1 MFSKRAILS
10 IYNILSFTTI
20 TPVDIFTIRCYHP
33 CVDIATDAGR
43 KLLATRIQS
52 AIAEAGYDSLAAFA
66 RKMGV
71 TRGLIH
77 NYVAGTTLPPLDRL
91 QAIADL
97 CGKPLTWFLVD
108 DPSFTTAEAA
118 SLRSERDA
126 LLAENNALTGLLAAE
141 RERRAAEHDRHAA
154 AMLETVRE
162 LCLAYRRLGDT
173 AALLEAAPRLL
184 ELARDRGASKAIM
197 EARLQMGHAWFE
209 RSDLSR
215 ARASLE
221 KALQTARELG
231 DARAERSVLQEMV
244 RVLQASGNL
253 VAARDHALALA
264 NSDAWWSRWAGR
276 VSLAALEDQAGNPE
290 AALKYLDEA
299 QEIVDA
305 GDQPQAYVLTARTY
319 ILSNRVNLALSRG
332 EYGLAGRLV
341 VDLRETAAQASQ
353 PDQVREAALNEAIV
367 LLRIGRVSEAAA
379 RLDAL
384 GDWAEI
390 AADARLQ
397 ALVEVL
403 RSEVFRCQG
412 DVDAAR
418 NHARLGIE
426 KATEAG
432 RGHVLAEA
440 ELALG
445 LAYLDAGRPAD
456 AEYHIARAESRA
468 AKLQWRRL
476 QLAARFHRARCRMT
490 DDPEIAMETMRTVLQ
505 DLHQAGCRDLEAD
518 AMVLLAGLEEGDRAR
533 EYAEQAV
540 GIARE
545 LGYVRGEKQASPVI
559 AGFDHPTKEE
569 L

>member
-1 MFSKRAILS
+1 MSRRC
-10 IYNILSFTTI
+10 YYP
-20 TPVDIFTIRCYHP
+20 PVDISTE
-33 CVDIATDAGR
+33 TGR

-52 AIAEAGYDSLAAFA
+52 AIAEAGHDSLAAFA

-71 TRGLIH
+71 TRGLVH

-97 CGKPLTWFLVD
+97 CGKPLTWFLLD
-108 DPSFTTAEAA
+108 DPSATTADAE

-126 LLAENNALTGLLAAE
+126 LQTNVEALASQLASE
-141 RERRAAEHDRHAA
+141 RERRAAEKDRHDA

-184 ELARDRGASKAIM
+184 ELARDRGASKAVL
-197 EARLQMGHAWFE
+197 EARLHMGHAWFE
-209 RSDLSR
+209 RSDLPR

-221 KALQTARELG
+221 KALETARDLG
-231 DARAERSVLQEMV
+231 DTRAERSVLQEMV

-253 VAARDHALALA
+253 IAARDHALALA
-264 NSDAWWSRWAGR
+264 HSDAWWSRWAGR
-276 VSLAALEDQAGNPE
+276 VSLAALEDQAGYPD
-290 AALKYLDEA
+290 AAQQYLDEA
-299 QEIVDA
+299 QAIAEADN
-305 GDQPQAYVLTARTY
+305 QPQTYVLTARTY

-332 EYGLAGRLV
+332 DYGLAGRLLA
-341 VDLRETAAQASQ
+341 DLREIAAQASQ
-353 PDQVREAALNEAIV
+353 PDQVREAVLNEAIV
-367 LLRIGRVSEAAA
+367 LLRTGRLSEAAA
-379 RLDAL
+379 RLEAL
-384 GDWAEI
+384 GDWAEL

-403 RSEVFRCQG
+403 RSEMLRCQADSDG
-412 DVDAAR
+412 AR

-426 KATEAG
+426 KAIDAG

-456 AEYHIARAESRA
+456 ADYHIARAESRA

-476 QLAARFHRARCRMT
+476 QLAARLQRARCRMA
-490 DDPEIAMETMRTVLQ
+490 DDPATALDTLRTVLQ
-505 DLHQAGCRDLEAD
+505 DLRQAGCRDLEAD
-518 AMVLLAGLEEGDRAR
+518 ALVLLARLEKGDQAR
-533 EYAEQAV
+533 EHARQAV
-540 GIARE
+540 EIARE
-545 LGYVRGEKQASPVI
+545 IGYFWGERQALPAI
-559 AGFDHPTKEE
+559 ASMDRPTKGDQ
-569 L
+569 